1 MNISYWGM
9 ALLSTTLS
17 EDSYTGYFLS
27 GFIELPGGLLAV
39 LLLLKFGRR
48 SISMWSF
55 LMQSL
60 LLFLAMLFPGCYYLH
75 MKPRPRPL
83 PAHYIAALFF

>member
-1 MNISYWGM
+1 MTITYWAM

-17 EDSYTGYFLS
+17 EDSFTGYFLS

-48 SISMWSF
+48 AITVWSF
-55 LMQSL
+55 SMQCI
-60 LLFLAMLFPGCYYLH
+60 LLFLAVLFPGNLCNSDIH
-75 MKPRPRPL
+75 FHCSFK
-83 PAHYIAALFF
+83 IN